1 MKSAPASHCQHS
13 LGLRS
18 WSRLCKVHYSNVTGC
33 FDSTLLSKVVKL
45 SQNKSTTRAGSTRSK
60 TQGTT
65 HIFHDKDW
73 APLCGCWLAQNH
85 STSPFLTKNA
95 WVVACGP
102 AADTFPAH
110 TLMSKNKEIVSLWQ
124 GGSARFPFFLTE
136 KVRRKKSSFRLKSLY
151 TLELKNLQGGATRAV
166 CARAAAT
173 HPRSTLA
180 LKWTSAS
187 ASASAADQQDP
198 QLQLQHPLT
207 SRLTARP
214 SLRGWNRRKLFHCLA
229 DSGRGGVCCLFVYF
243 TFKVVVHNN

>member
-229 DSGRGGVCCLFVYF
+229 DSGRGGGGLLFVCLLYF
-243 TFKVVVHNN
+243 QSRCT

>member
-1 MKSAPASHCQHS
+1 MKSAPASHCQQS

-110 TLMSKNKEIVSLWQ
+110 TLMSKNKETVSLWQ

-136 KVRRKKSSFRLKSLY
+136 KVRRKK
-151 TLELKNLQGGATRAV
+151 
-166 CARAAAT
+166 
-173 HPRSTLA
+173 
-180 LKWTSAS
+180 
-187 ASASAADQQDP
+187 
-198 QLQLQHPLT
+198 
-207 SRLTARP
+207 
-214 SLRGWNRRKLFHCLA
+214 
-229 DSGRGGVCCLFVYF
+229 
-243 TFKVVVHNN
+243 KVVSGWSPFTLLNWKICKEEQREQPARVRVQQPRILAARLR